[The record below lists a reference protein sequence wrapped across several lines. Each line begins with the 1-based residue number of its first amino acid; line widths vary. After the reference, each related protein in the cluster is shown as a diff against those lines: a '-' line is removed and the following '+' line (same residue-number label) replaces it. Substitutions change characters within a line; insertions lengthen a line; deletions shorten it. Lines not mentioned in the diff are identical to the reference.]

1 MQFFER
7 ANFTAFKGEKIKL
20 MGQCLDLGD
29 IAPILNLPNPHLED
43 VQIAGEGNRVQVIIA
58 VPSLD
63 TPVCAKEAREFNEKL
78 AQIEGVEGVIVSMDL
93 PFAAAQFC
101 TNEGIDNIQSV
112 SDFRDKSFAKAY
124 GVLIS
129 KGPLE
134 GLCARVIYIV
144 SKDGRIVYKQIVPE
158 ITDEPDY
165 EEVLQKA
172 NAAAN
177 QGASCCGFCQ

>member
-1 MQFFER
+1 MQFLER
-7 ANFTAFKGEKIKL
+7 ANYTAFKGEKIKL
-20 MGQCLDLGD
+20 QGQFLDLGSP
-29 IAPILNLPNPHLED
+29 APILNLPNPHLED
-43 VQIAGEGNRVQVIIA
+43 IQIGGEGNRVQVLISL
-58 VPSLD
+58 PSLD
-63 TPVCAKEAREFNEKL
+63 TPVCAKEAREFNERL
-78 AQIEGVEGVIVSMDL
+78 SQIEGVEGVIISMDL

-101 TNEGIDNIQSV
+101 TSEGITNIYST

-124 GVLIS
+124 GVLIP

-134 GLCARVIYIV
+134 GLCARAIYIV
-144 SKDGRIVYKQIVPE
+144 SKDGRIVYKQIAPE

-165 EEVLQKA
+165 EEVLVKA

>member
-7 ANFTAFKGEKIKL
+7 ANFTAFKGEKVKL
-20 MGQCLDLGD
+20 LGQCLELGD
-29 IAPILNLPNPHLED
+29 PAPILNLPNPHLED
-43 VQIAGEGNRVQVIIA
+43 IQIGGEGNRVQVIITA
-58 VPSLD
+58 PSLD
-63 TPVCAKEAREFNEKL
+63 TPVCAKEARTFNERL
-78 AQIEGVEGVIVSMDL
+78 GQIEGVEGVLISMDL

-101 TNEGIDNIQSV
+101 TINGVKNIQTA

-134 GLCARVIYIV
+134 GLCARAIYIV

-172 NAAAN
+172 NDAAN